1 MSARLRNDR
10 APVPPGGD
18 DLAIHRMP
26 GHLVRRLQ
34 QVAVALFAR
43 RVAELTPV
51 QYAALAALGA
61 RGPCDQATLAAL
73 IGYDRATLGGVIT
86 RLEGHGYVRR
96 AAGTLDRRTK
106 RVSLTPAGRSALRRA
121 TPLVEAV
128 QQDLLAPLAPPQ
140 RRLFAALCTRMIA
153 AHEGAPGA
161 TGSGAPMPS
170 RRAQRTEAA
179 RRAGRVDALG

>member
-1 MSARLRNDR
+1 MSGRLRNHP
-10 APVPPGGD
+10 APVPPRGD
-18 DLAIHRMP
+18 DLAIHHMP

-61 RGPCDQATLAAL
+61 RGPCDQAALAAL
-73 IGYDRATLGGVIT
+73 IGYDRATLGGVIA
-86 RLEGHGYVRR
+86 RLEARGYLRR

-128 QQDLLAPLAPPQ
+128 QQDILAPLTPAQ
-140 RRLFAALCTRMIA
+140 RCAFTALCTRMLA
-153 AHEGAPGA
+153 AHEAAPGA
-161 TGSGAPMPS
+161 AASGAPMPV
-170 RRAQRTEAA
+170 RRAQRIEAA
-179 RRAGRVDALG
+179 RRGGCSDALG